1 MNIGLL
7 IENGGREGSTVLGHH
22 PARVAE
28 SDTTTL
34 KCTECGC
41 RPGGDLRLA
50 KVTAKAASCIQEQC

>member
-41 RPGGDLRLA
+41 RPGGDL
-50 KVTAKAASCIQEQC
+50 